1 MCLLDAHSISRHQY
15 SDSEVDEPK
24 EQRGEMVSEAEKD
37 QTKTHMTPVILG
49 LVQRNSGQGV
59 QSISSHMSVQSISSH
74 MSPWILPHIDKVDEN
89 LSRPEVEEYNH
100 PQ

>member
-59 QSISSHMSVQSISSH
+59 QSISSHMS
-74 MSPWILPHIDKVDEN
+74 PWILPHIDKVDEN